1 MLMPRISLPDGP
13 PTDPSQL
20 KIAVLCHSGAG
31 GSGVVATELG
41 LEVARAGNEVHFVG
55 NAVPFRLQG
64 MGGANGPYFHQAS
77 SFAYAL
83 FDQPFPELTAAN
95 ALTEVIEEY
104 GVQLTHAHYAI
115 PHATAALHAR
125 SITGKTR
132 VITTLHGT
140 DVTLV
145 GAEPAFRHT
154 TRHAIQQSDAVTA
167 VSQFLADL
175 TRETLK
181 VDVPIEVIPN
191 FVDTQRFVRVTDP
204 TIRARFAHPEEALLL
219 HVSNF
224 RPVKRVEDVVEVFA
238 RVASEIPARL
248 LMVGDGPERTRAFE
262 LAQQLGV
269 IGRVHFLGSF
279 PDVQTVMGIA
289 DLFLLPSNKES
300 FGLAALEAMS
310 CEVPVVAARAG
321 GIPEVVEDGVTGRL
335 AEVGDVDAMAH
346 AALEILKNR
355 DVYLSMGQAGRRAAL
370 EKFHPS
376 LIVPQYLAAYR
387 RVLGQVAAER

>member
-1 MLMPRISLPDGP
+1 MSTP
-13 PTDPSQL
+13 PAPADLL

-41 LEVARAGNEVHFVG
+41 LEMAQRGHEVHFVG
-55 NAVPFRLQG
+55 SAVPFRL
-64 MGGANGPYFHQAS
+64 MGAHGASGPYFHQTG
-77 SFAYAL
+77 SFSYAL
-83 FDQPFPELTAAN
+83 FEQPFPELTAAN
-95 ALTEVIEEY
+95 TLTEVIYEY
-104 GVQLTHAHYAI
+104 GLELTHAHYAI

-125 SITGKTR
+125 AITKKTR

-145 GAEPAFRHT
+145 GAEPAFVHT
-154 TRHAIQQSDAVTA
+154 TRHAIEQSDAVTA
-167 VSQFLADL
+167 VSQFLADQ
-175 TRETLK
+175 TREMFH
-181 VDVPIEVIPN
+181 VDVPIEVIHN
-191 FVDTQRFVRVTDP
+191 FVDTERFVRLSDP
-204 TIRARFAHPEEALLL
+204 AIRERFAHPDEALLL

-224 RPVKRVEDVVEVFA
+224 RPVKRVEDVVETFA

-248 LMVGDGPERTRAFE
+248 LMVGDGPDRSRAFE
-262 LAQQLGV
+262 LAQKLGV

-279 PDVQTVMGIA
+279 PDVQTVLGIA
-289 DLFLLPSNKES
+289 DLFLLPSSKES

-335 AEVGDVDAMAH
+335 AAVGDVDGLAH
-346 AALEILKNR
+346 AALEILKNPQIYQR
-355 DVYLSMGQAGRRAAL
+355 MGQAGRRAAL

-376 LIVPQYLAAYR
+376 LVVPQYLAAYR
-387 RVLGQVAAER
+387 RVLAAK